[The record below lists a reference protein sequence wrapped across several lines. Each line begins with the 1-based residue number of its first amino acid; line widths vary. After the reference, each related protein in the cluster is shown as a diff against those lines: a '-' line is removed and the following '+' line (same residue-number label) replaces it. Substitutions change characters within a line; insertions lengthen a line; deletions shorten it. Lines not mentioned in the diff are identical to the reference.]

1 MKTLAGSAKIALLVA
16 LCVCYRGV
24 FAQDLGVVGPVYPIA
39 EQDMLVTIDQRLKTL
54 KDGGDLARVEEESKA
69 RYQAYAER
77 PTGIALPRATRN
89 RTFYVDPSITVPY
102 EIKDS
107 QGRIIYPAGT
117 TVNPLEHI
125 TLSKQ
130 LLFFD
135 GDDPAQVEWARSIL
149 ESKSIQIKPILV
161 NGPILAL
168 MREWQL
174 RLYFDQDG
182 QLLHQFG
189 IHAVPVTVSQ
199 DGIRL
204 KIVEHILN
212 DPE

>member
-1 MKTLAGSAKIALLVA
+1 MKTLVGFRKKVLLVA
-16 LCVCYRGV
+16 LCVCSSV
-24 FAQDLGVVGPVYPIA
+24 AIAHDLGVVGPVYPIA
-39 EQDMLVTIDQRLKTL
+39 EQDMLMTIVQRLKSL
-54 KDGGDLARVEEESKA
+54 KEGGDLARIEEESKV

-77 PTGIALPRATRN
+77 PTGVALPRATRN
-89 RTFYVDPSITVPY
+89 RTFYVDPTITVPY
-102 EIKDS
+102 DIKDS
-107 QGRIIYPAGT
+107 QGRIIYPAGS
-117 TVNPLEHI
+117 TVNPLGHI

-149 ESKSIQIKPILV
+149 ENKSVQIKPILV

-204 KIVEHILN
+204 KLVEHSLN
-212 DPE
+212 DP